1 MTSQLKRKNLTEV
14 ERAFLQEIDK
24 GEEIKGKRD
33 ATYINLIVAN
43 TLAFMLQSKHIS
55 IDVHLC
61 TYDIEPISLLAG
73 ANIFDYFKENESM
86 RYDLE
91 WAAHFTGNP
100 LSSAR

>member
-1 MTSQLKRKNLTEV
+1 
-14 ERAFLQEIDK
+14 
-24 GEEIKGKRD
+24 
-33 ATYINLIVAN
+33 
-43 TLAFMLQSKHIS
+43 MLLSKHIS
-55 IDVHLC
+55 MDFQLC
-61 TYDIEPISLLAG
+61 IYDIDTINLLAG